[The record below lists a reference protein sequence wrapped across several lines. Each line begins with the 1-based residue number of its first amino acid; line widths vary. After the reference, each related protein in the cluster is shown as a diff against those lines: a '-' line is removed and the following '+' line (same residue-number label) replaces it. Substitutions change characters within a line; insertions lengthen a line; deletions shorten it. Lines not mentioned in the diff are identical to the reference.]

1 MSERGKLVRGIGVKG
16 DKYPASI
23 SNKPLKEYRLWES
36 MLDRCTDKWKIK
48 SPTYVGTTCSE
59 NFKNYTFFYEWCQEQ
74 IGFGNTDELGICW
87 HLDKDILI
95 KGNKLYSENT
105 CVFIPQ
111 RINNLL
117 LKKDK
122 ARGKDLL
129 GVFYREDKGKFM
141 CSCSP
146 KGYLGLFDTSQEAFM
161 VYKNYK
167 EVLIKSVA
175 EEYAHQLDQRVYKAL
190 MDYSVKIDD

>member
-1 MSERGKLVRGIGVKG
+1 MSNCEKLVRGIGVKG
-16 DKYPASI
+16 NKYPSSI
-23 SNKPLKEYRLWES
+23 SRKHVKEYKLWES

-48 SPTYVGTTCSE
+48 SPTYAGVTCSE
-59 NFKNYTFFYEWCQEQ
+59 NFKSYSFFYEWCQEQ
-74 IGFGNTDELGICW
+74 VGFGNIDSKGIFW
-87 HLDKDILI
+87 HLDKDILVR
-95 KGNKLYSENT
+95 GNKIYSEDN

-117 LKKDK
+117 LKVDK

-146 KGYLGLFDTSQEAFM
+146 KGYLGLFNTSQEAF
-161 VYKNYK
+161 VAYKNYK
-167 EVLIKSVA
+167 EALIKSVA
-175 EEYAHQLDQRVYKAL
+175 NEYKEQLDQRVYQAL
-190 MDYSVKIDD
+190 INYTVEITD

>member
-1 MSERGKLVRGIGVKG
+1 MSNCEKLVRGIGVKG
-16 DKYPASI
+16 NKYPSSI
-23 SNKPLKEYRLWES
+23 SRKHVKEYKLWES

-48 SPTYVGTTCSE
+48 SPTYAGVTCSE
-59 NFKNYTFFYEWCQEQ
+59 NFKSYSFFYEWCQEQ
-74 IGFGNTDELGICW
+74 VGFGNIDSKGIFW
-87 HLDKDILI
+87 HLDKDILV
-95 KGNKLYSENT
+95 KGNKVYSEDN

-117 LKKDK
+117 LKVDK

-146 KGYLGLFDTSQEAFM
+146 KGYLGLFNTSQEAF
-161 VYKNYK
+161 VAYKNYK
-167 EVLIKSVA
+167 EALIKSVA
-175 EEYAHQLDQRVYKAL
+175 NEYKDRLDQRVYQAL
-190 MDYSVKIDD
+190 INYTVEITD

>member
-1 MSERGKLVRGIGVKG
+1 MSNCEKLVRGIGVKG
-16 DKYPASI
+16 NKYPSSI
-23 SNKPLKEYRLWES
+23 SREHVKEYKLWES

-48 SPTYVGTTCSE
+48 SPTYAGVTCSE
-59 NFKNYTFFYEWCQEQ
+59 NFKSYSFFYEWCQEQ
-74 IGFGNTDELGICW
+74 VGFGNIDSKGIFW
-87 HLDKDILI
+87 HLDKDILV
-95 KGNKLYSENT
+95 KGNKVYSEDN

-117 LKKDK
+117 LKVDK

-146 KGYLGLFDTSQEAFM
+146 KGYLGLFNNSQEAF
-161 VYKNYK
+161 VAYKNYK
-167 EVLIKSVA
+167 EALIKSVA
-175 EEYAHQLDQRVYKAL
+175 NEYKDRLDQRVYQAL
-190 MDYSVKIDD
+190 INYTVEITD